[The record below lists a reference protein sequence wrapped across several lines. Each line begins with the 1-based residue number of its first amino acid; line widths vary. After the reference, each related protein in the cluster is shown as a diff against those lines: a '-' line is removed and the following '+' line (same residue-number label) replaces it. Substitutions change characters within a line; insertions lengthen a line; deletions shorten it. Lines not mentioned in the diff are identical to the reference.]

1 MRKREANAPRMVGAD
16 IGGALPR
23 TPDVDADKRH
33 VSCGELGDQ
42 RVVVVHTDQDGR
54 VEPLVR
60 IDVERL
66 EQQRVVARLRQP
78 VRNRGEHLSEEDQR
92 EVAVPGVVAHDR
104 RNEPRL
110 LRNER
115 ARRPVDAVAQGSRRV
130 PHSLSSPH
138 AYVPLVIE
146 RA

>member
-1 MRKREANAPRMVGAD
+1 MRFPGH
-16 IGGALPR
+16 LTS
-23 TPDVDADKRH
+23 TPTSGTSRAASSATSGSSLSTPIRI
-33 VSCGELGDQ
+33 
-42 RVVVVHTDQDGR
+42 GR

-92 EVAVPGVVAHDR
+92 EVAMPGVVAHDR